1 MEGSIKVGRKIVM
14 GKVTIQ
20 EIAKVLIEKNHFEA
34 KDASRFVNEM
44 FSIIMEKLGQ
54 GEPVK
59 VKGLG
64 TFKIIGV
71 EARESVSVRTGE
83 RVVIDGHSKLS
94 FTPDSTMKELVNK
107 PFSQFETVVLNE
119 GVEFDDVQELEP
131 TAVEEPVV
139 EEPVVEEPVVEEPV
153 VEEPVVEEPVAEE
166 PVAEEPVAE
175 EPVAEEPVAE
185 EPVAE
190 EPSSAESQIESEPIA
205 DVSAVETVPVVEEP
219 VVITPQFLH
228 TENKATQRGYDDEQE
243 EKKKPSVISKLLK
256 VLGVLALMALSAY
269 CGYYYGNNKPLPDV
283 VPDTIYV
290 RDSVSNKDAQAVKS
304 DNSSVISA
312 EQIDKT
318 TEEVALKQEDK
329 PAEEAVK
336 PEEKAEKPAAKP
348 ESTIVKKEEAV
359 DIYAQKDARVRL
371 GAYRIV
377 GLDHEVKV
385 MAGQTFYSI
394 CRGNL
399 GPDMECYVEVYNNL
413 PSNPTIKEGQI
424 IKIPKLE
431 LKRKRKK

>member
-153 VEEPVVEEPVAEE
+153 VEEPV
-166 PVAEEPVAE
+166 AE

-205 DVSAVETVPVVEEP
+205 NVSAVETVPVVEEP

-228 TENKATQRGYDDEQE
+228 TENKATQRDYDDEQE

>member
-175 EPVAEEPVAE
+175 EPVAEEP
-185 EPVAE
+185 
-190 EPSSAESQIESEPIA
+190 SSAESQIESEPIA

-219 VVITPQFLH
+219 VVIIPQFLH

>member
-153 VEEPVVEEPVAEE
+153 VEEPVVEEPV
-166 PVAEEPVAE
+166 VEEPVAE

-219 VVITPQFLH
+219 VVIIPQFLH

>member
-139 EEPVVEEPVVEEPV
+139 EEPVVEEPV
-153 VEEPVVEEPVAEE
+153 
-166 PVAEEPVAE
+166 AE

-219 VVITPQFLH
+219 VVEEPVVITPQFLH
-228 TENKATQRGYDDEQE
+228 TKNKATQRDYDDEQE

>member
-139 EEPVVEEPVVEEPV
+139 EEPVVEEPV
-153 VEEPVVEEPVAEE
+153 
-166 PVAEEPVAE
+166 
-175 EPVAEEPVAE
+175 AE

-228 TENKATQRGYDDEQE
+228 TENKATQRHYDDEQE

>member
-153 VEEPVVEEPVAEE
+153 VEEPVAEE
-166 PVAEEPVAE
+166 PVV
-175 EPVAEEPVAE
+175 
-185 EPVAE
+185 E

-228 TENKATQRGYDDEQE
+228 TENKATQRDYDDEQE

>member
-107 PFSQFETVVLNE
+107 PFSQVGTVVLNE

-139 EEPVVEEPVVEEPV
+139 EEPVV
-153 VEEPVVEEPVAEE
+153 
-166 PVAEEPVAE
+166 EEPVAE

-228 TENKATQRGYDDEQE
+228 TENKATQRDYDDEQE

>member
-153 VEEPVVEEPVAEE
+153 
-166 PVAEEPVAE
+166 
-175 EPVAEEPVAE
+175 AEEPVAE

-228 TENKATQRGYDDEQE
+228 TENKATQRDYDDEQE